1 VLAAQLTSLA
11 MLCSRSD
18 IPITTPM
25 YDCRRRAVMEKV
37 TKLLLTQ
44 ANIADLEY
52 NVPTGVSMG

>member
-1 VLAAQLTSLA
+1 

-25 YDCRRRAVMEKV
+25 YDCRRPAVMGKV